1 MRFPAAP
8 LLPLLM
14 PLLLLLGASALTGA
28 LDCSVDDLCTSGGE
42 AFCPGQAFYPPD
54 CMPNA
59 CTCAAGG
66 GLKCTK
72 MACVAQC
79 STDADCAAVIRSATA
94 QPSLFPLCGCEAR
107 STVPDIADRFE
118 ECLGEDRGAGVG
130 CLRARCGDSCEGK
143 RAVCLP
149 GGRCGLKE
157 VPEMPGFCPADVRS
171 CEDGTFVSRDP
182 ELGCAFRTC
191 AAVVPPPPAP
201 VPMPVPAPVPVPSP
215 PLEFGDIASGGDA
228 DGSGDGERQAA
239 SAGAAGKAHPSA
251 AVLAA
256 SALLALL

>member
-79 STDADCAAVIRSATA
+79 SIDADCA
-94 QPSLFPLCGCEAR
+94 
-107 STVPDIADRFE
+107 
-118 ECLGEDRGAGVG
+118 
-130 CLRARCGDSCEGK
+130 GDSD
-143 RAVCLP
+143 
-149 GGRCGLKE
+149 
-157 VPEMPGFCPADVRS
+157 F
-171 CEDGTFVSRDP
+171 
-182 ELGCAFRTC
+182 
-191 AAVVPPPPAP
+191 
-201 VPMPVPAPVPVPSP
+201 
-215 PLEFGDIASGGDA
+215 DA
-228 DGSGDGERQAA
+228 DGDGYDWSVYGGTDCNDQDDDADDRYV
-239 SAGAAGKAHPSA
+239 H
-251 AVLAA
+251 
-256 SALLALL
+256 